1 MSPTRSSRVPSED
14 EQFWGP
20 KFFKREKGACM
31 LRIDFVF
38 ALRRVS
44 VFPLLVVS
52 LFASRSET
60 TRANEPSQI
69 RVTVSPIPAMV
80 VA

>member
-1 MSPTRSSRVPSED
+1 
-14 EQFWGP
+14 
-20 KFFKREKGACM
+20 M

-44 VFPLLVVS
+44 VFPLLAIS

-60 TRANEPSQI
+60 THKTEPSQI

>member
-1 MSPTRSSRVPSED
+1 MASRTTIHLCLAPS
-14 EQFWGP
+14 
-20 KFFKREKGACM
+20 KCM

-52 LFASRSET
+52 LFASRSGIT
-60 TRANEPSQI
+60 HTNEPSQI